1 MKLTNTI
8 FALCALGLAIAPVA
22 AQDLDTTSITDQ
34 FNTGT
39 RGNAVSTGATFGNS
53 LTDGTEFL
61 DYSGADS
68 TGGAIRYINSFT
80 NSVSGAGD
88 TAFGESPVLDVTSA
102 TAGQGVGNPDRN
114 LLPGT
119 AIIANTRPGA
129 TGATT
134 AVLTSDDGGTNSL
147 HFGESDD
154 ANYFVEVD
162 VFCYDQSA
170 VAGNSWVFVAL
181 RSADNDP
188 TANAGSFTVDRESSY
203 SLVYDYNTLDVK
215 LVYFPNDNALP
226 TPPPAPTA
234 PPLAPAPSSPA
245 THGTPSALR
254 PLAPRSV
261 ALSMA
266 SSSPASPTRTSPTA
280 APASASAMAALQT
293 PPPAPTSVPEPS
305 TTSRPAPPPA
315 PSATG
320 SATTKQSSNR
330 RQILNRPGRKVGAIS
345 HFPLRVVPPS
355 DPSWSN
361 P

>member
-1 MKLTNTI
+1 MKLHNTI

-80 NSVSGAGD
+80 NSASGAGD

-134 AVLTSDDGGTNSL
+134 AVLTSDDGGTNCL

-203 SLVYDYNTLDVK
+203 ALVYDYNTLDVK
-215 LVYFPNDNALP
+215 LIYFPNDNGAYTSAGPNGTTLGTSAVLTGNAWHTLRISALG
-226 TPPPAPTA
+226 TTITGSVDGTQFASVTDTNVTNGRASIGFRDGGAADATATTDERAGTFDNLKAGPTA
-234 PPLAPAPSSPA
+234 SP
-245 THGTPSALR
+245 
-254 PLAPRSV
+254 
-261 ALSMA
+261 
-266 SSSPASPTRTSPTA
+266 
-280 APASASAMAALQT
+280 
-293 PPPAPTSVPEPS
+293 
-305 TTSRPAPPPA
+305 
-315 PSATG
+315 
-320 SATTKQSSNR
+320 
-330 RQILNRPGRKVGAIS
+330 VGNWVS
-345 HFPLRVVPPS
+345 Y
-355 DPSWSN
+355 N
-361 P
+361 